1 MVGMGK
7 SIVLLGVLSSGRSF
21 VVGRAPREIS
31 RGLKASS
38 SPSRQGASAD
48 GLVVYTYD
56 AAGQLTGFRLP
67 VPGLCV
73 LPVWI

>member
-1 MVGMGK
+1 MVGTGK

-21 VVGRAPREIS
+21 AVGRAPREIS
-31 RGLKASS
+31 RGLKTSS
-38 SPSRQGASAD
+38 SPNRQGASAD